1 MKKLLPLLILTL
13 FLASCVAP
21 WVKNR
26 GVDQIAVS
34 DVGQS
39 DCVAGD
45 CENGVGKL
53 IFSSGASYAGRWKN
67 GKYHGQGRYVDDSGV
82 QYVGEWKDGLLNG
95 HGTFTGNDNSSY
107 VGEWKDGTRHG
118 KGVLFENNGEI
129 KSGTWVKGSLQ
140 QTRTVE
146 EVSRFL
152 KNKYPQFP
160 GFDYQA
166 RIQKTPQNGVKDTIP
181 HQFSQPLSQ
190 SQPGK

>member
-1 MKKLLPLLILTL
+1 MKKHLPLLILSL

-21 WVKNR
+21 RGKNR
-26 GVDQIAVS
+26 GVDKIAMS

-39 DCVAGD
+39 DCVAGN

-53 IFSSGASYAGRWKN
+53 IFSSGSSYAGRWKN

-95 HGTFTGNDNSSY
+95 HGTFTGNDSSSY

-181 HQFSQPLSQ
+181 HQLSQPLSL